1 MVTRMLSPSPDQ
13 PVNLTAAV
21 ELGRLTDGPASA
33 PVLSREHLAFAIHG
47 VDELQTVA
55 ERVETDI
62 LYVIISGYGILCCA
76 DGERIEFTAGDV
88 MFVPAGAE
96 HRFDEIGPKF
106 RTWRIAIGKPLEA
119 TTEEDGSSPK

>member
-1 MVTRMLSPSPDQ
+1 MLSLNPDQ

-21 ELGRLTDGPASA
+21 DLAGLLKGRGVTQVLTGA
-33 PVLSREHLAFAIHG
+33 HLTFGIHG
-47 VDELQTVA
+47 PDGLEAVP
-55 ERVETDI
+55 ETSEADT
-62 LYVIISGYGILCCA
+62 LYVIIAGYGVLCCS

-106 RTWRIAIGKPLEA
+106 RIWRIEIGPMPEA
-119 TTEEDGSSPK
+119 ATKEDGAAPSPR